1 MVKAL
6 LHTYMYGKYLQCIV
20 SPLSNSFVCSEPA
33 HLFLS
38 ISGDAGPL
46 VLLNAVSPEVSQVLR
61 AVPATKQV
69 HGLCR
74 EQTSLNNNNNKLQLN
89 NTEHLH
95 LICIPLWNQL
105 NWSPSAMPP
114 RGSAQKG
121 LQCHQRAMEH
131 LIHKTK
137 SNTQVKNGKVI
148 RLYIINLNHQKHAWT
163 DPNPMNRLGAFI
175 FIFIFILVTYLIIFI
190 ILTFSEHMWELLTSV
205 NNLVTRL
212 QKRCGSRTQHMMF
225 CDSLPLYKNICVV
238 SSINKL
244 SSLCCESIT
253 GWVKYR
259 PVQFRQME
267 VVGSCDCIRALCRR
281 K

>member
-1 MVKAL
+1 
-6 LHTYMYGKYLQCIV
+6 
-20 SPLSNSFVCSEPA
+20 
-33 HLFLS
+33 
-38 ISGDAGPL
+38 
-46 VLLNAVSPEVSQVLR
+46 
-61 AVPATKQV
+61 
-69 HGLCR
+69 
-74 EQTSLNNNNNKLQLN
+74 
-89 NTEHLH
+89 
-95 LICIPLWNQL
+95 
-105 NWSPSAMPP
+105 MPP
-114 RGSAQKG
+114 RSSAQKG

-163 DPNPMNRLGAFI
+163 DPNPMNRLRAFI

-190 ILTFSEHMWELLTSV
+190 ILTFSKHMWELLTSV

>member
-74 EQTSLNNNNNKLQLN
+74 EQTSLNNNNNNKLQLN

-105 NWSPSAMPP
+105 N
-114 RGSAQKG
+114 
-121 LQCHQRAMEH
+121 
-131 LIHKTK
+131 
-137 SNTQVKNGKVI
+137 
-148 RLYIINLNHQKHAWT
+148 
-163 DPNPMNRLGAFI
+163 
-175 FIFIFILVTYLIIFI
+175 
-190 ILTFSEHMWELLTSV
+190 
-205 NNLVTRL
+205 
-212 QKRCGSRTQHMMF
+212 
-225 CDSLPLYKNICVV
+225 
-238 SSINKL
+238 
-244 SSLCCESIT
+244 
-253 GWVKYR
+253 
-259 PVQFRQME
+259 
-267 VVGSCDCIRALCRR
+267 
-281 K
+281 